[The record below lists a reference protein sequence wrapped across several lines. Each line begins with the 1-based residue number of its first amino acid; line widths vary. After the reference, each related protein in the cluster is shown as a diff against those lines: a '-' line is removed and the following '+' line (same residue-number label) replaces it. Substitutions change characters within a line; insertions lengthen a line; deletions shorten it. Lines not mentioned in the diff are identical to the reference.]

1 MSERNFKQI
10 GKYQFSF
17 DIPIDSDLL
26 LAIKLAI
33 EKRDRTFDDLATCI
47 KIGGVLKEN
56 RNEMIVKLD
65 TILEQNESI
74 KLMEDA
80 LVAVRAYKLD
90 LKNNEENKK

>member
-1 MSERNFKQI
+1 M
-10 GKYQFSF
+10 
-17 DIPIDSDLL
+17 
-26 LAIKLAI
+26 AIKLAI

-47 KIGGVLKEN
+47 KTGGMLKEN

-80 LVAVRAYKLD
+80 LVAVRTYKLE